1 MPPQEIEPP
10 DGGYG
15 WVVVLASACIQGLIT
30 GQIKSYGVIEVALV
44 DDEKLTSA
52 NLAQWLIGVTSTLAY
67 GLGPVAALLS
77 NLFGFRKIAFFGG
90 ILAGAGLCFSYF
102 AHHIGVLF
110 GTFGVVF
117 ALGASL
123 SMVSASSIIPQYF
136 KKRLTFAYSL
146 VTIGSG
152 MSSIVMPLLST
163 VLLRN
168 YGYTWT
174 FLIYG
179 GVTFLICACSFLLK
193 SYEPPDADDSDNP
206 IIFPK
211 NKLQL
216 FAVMFDTPE
225 NVLQKTRKV
234 SSASIQS
241 ITGRRKKRFHTSLL
255 KDYRFIFYIFAVMC
269 FRLNYGVVFNLLPLR
284 VSRIQQS
291 QNNSGFL
298 CYNCTDY
305 DDYDYNGAT
314 DDSQSMFVNGGTLLA
329 IMSTTEVIFRLV
341 WGALW
346 SWKKLTN
353 PRFRQLGFGVYLG
366 LTGIVTV
373 LLVTL
378 QVFKESLAL
387 QCWAAV
393 MGFLQSGNQPLL
405 YTVANDIAGVHRTAT
420 SIGLLHLATSII
432 FLLGSGVT
440 GFLIDFDETVQV
452 VFLIGGGAA
461 ILGGIVSCL
470 MLLLPEKKKS
480 YRKVDGSA
488 LIAFSLTGGGFL
500 VGPFLTASRRTT
512 RRSVSRREP
521 HSNRESLI
529 GSVLRK
535 AIRTL
540 STQASQVMASPEIID
555 IQNAKPGDIKGVHGL
570 PDVREEEENVEHT
583 EDDIVDLDS
592 EELQGVYPTVKP
604 NGVY

>member
-10 DGGYG
+10 DGDYG
-15 WVVVLASACIQGLIT
+15 WVVVFASACIQGLIT

-44 DDEKLTSA
+44 DVEKLTSA
-52 NLAQWLIGVTSTLAY
+52 NFAQWLIGVTSTLAY

-90 ILAGAGLCFSYF
+90 LLAGAGLCFSYF
-102 AHHIGVLF
+102 AYHIGVLF

-146 VTIGSG
+146 VTVGSG
-152 MSSIVMPLLST
+152 ISSIVMPLLST
-163 VLLRN
+163 VLLRR

-179 GVTFLICACSFLLK
+179 GITFLICVCSFSLK
-193 SYEPPDADDSDNP
+193 SYEPPNVDDSDNS
-206 IIFPK
+206 IVFPK

-216 FAVMFDTPE
+216 FAVMFETPE
-225 NVLQKTRKV
+225 NILQKTRKV

-255 KDYRFIFYIFAVMC
+255 KEYRFIFYVFAVMC

-284 VSRIQQS
+284 ISRLQQS
-291 QNNSGFL
+291 QNSFDFN

-305 DDYDYNGAT
+305 DYYSDDI
-314 DDSQSMFVNGGTLLA
+314 DDSQSMLVNGGTLLA

-346 SWKKLTN
+346 SWQKLTK
-353 PRFRQLGFGVYLG
+353 PRFRQVGFGVYLC
-366 LTGIVTV
+366 LTGILTV

-378 QVFKESLAL
+378 PVFKQSLAL

-405 YTVANDIAGVHRTAT
+405 YTVANDIAGTQRAAT

-432 FLLGSGVT
+432 FLLGSGLT
-440 GFLIDFDETVQV
+440 GFLIAFEETVQV
-452 VFLIGGGAA
+452 VFLVGGGAA

-470 MLLLPEKKKS
+470 ILLLPEKKKS

-521 HSNRESLI
+521 HSNRESI
-529 GSVLRK
+529 VGSVLRK

-540 STQASQVMASPEIID
+540 STQASQVVKSPEIID
-555 IQNAKPGDIKGVHGL
+555 IQNAKPGDIKGAHGL
-570 PDVREEEENVEHT
+570 MDVREEEEEHAEHT
-583 EDDIVDLDS
+583 ENDIVDLDS
-592 EELQGVYPTVKP
+592 EDLQGIYPTIKP
-604 NGVY
+604 IGVY